1 MLKLLAFHYFPYF
14 PLVLSLASEHTFSPS
29 SSSSSSCSF
38 SSSFS
43 NFLPVCPKSFS
54 NRPAQLLHAQSVF
67 YVRESAYMQNQHFRG
82 IGGEKEKEGK
92 EQQQQQQQ
100 QHLYRD
106 GQMKVP
112 STAWEELRKEARK
125 LENEIDANLAS
136 LSKLAGV
143 GTNNATTSTS
153 SGGGM
158 SGSGGYNQY
167 PNTATNKIEGNFD
180 VIASK
185 EGEIEALLTRLS
197 DVTRALASS
206 IHSGANAS
214 SDTRTH
220 TLARHRDVAKEFN
233 HEFRRMKDYIEQ
245 EREHASLLQGRHRGS
260 NSALGGGDESN
271 SSAAMRE
278 RNSIL
283 SSSIAVDD
291 AIGVAQNTASALY
304 EQRGIFN
311 NTISALATAGSKFPV
326 VNNLLVAIKRKK
338 NKDAIVLSAVCAI
351 CSALVLIYWMAK

>member
-1 MLKLLAFHYFPYF
+1 M
-14 PLVLSLASEHTFSPS
+14 SRCSNSSPS
-29 SSSSSSCSF
+29 FISLIFLSF
-38 SSSFS
+38 FPSHP
-43 NFLPVCPKSFS
+43 NTLFLLLRRRLRILFLLLFLIFFLFAKKFLKPTTS
-54 NRPAQLLHAQSVF
+54 QLLHAQSVF
-67 YVRESAYMQNQHFRG
+67 FVRESAYMQNQHFRG
-82 IGGEKEKEGK
+82 IGGEKGK
-92 EQQQQQQQ
+92 EQQ

-233 HEFRRMKDYIEQ
+233 HEFSRMKDYIEQ

-260 NSALGGGDESN
+260 NGALGGGDESN

>member
-1 MLKLLAFHYFPYF
+1 M
-14 PLVLSLASEHTFSPS
+14 SRCSNSSPS
-29 SSSSSSCSF
+29 FISLIFLSF
-38 SSSFS
+38 FPSHP
-43 NFLPVCPKSFS
+43 NTLFLLLRRRLRILFLLLFLIFFLFAKKFLKPTTS
-54 NRPAQLLHAQSVF
+54 QLLHAQSVF
-67 YVRESAYMQNQHFRG
+67 FVRESAYMQNQHFRG
-82 IGGEKEKEGK
+82 IGGEKGK

-233 HEFRRMKDYIEQ
+233 HEFSRMKDYIEQ

-260 NSALGGGDESN
+260 NGALGGGDESN

-338 NKDAIVLSAVCAI
+338 NKDAIVLSAVCAM

>member
-1 MLKLLAFHYFPYF
+1 MSFCLLVFSILFSCFFSHKFSFRKSLRTLKLLPTDRTILSCFGLSFHIAC
-14 PLVLSLASEHTFSPS
+14 VL
-29 SSSSSSCSF
+29 
-38 SSSFS
+38 
-43 NFLPVCPKSFS
+43 LPHVHVE
-54 NRPAQLLHAQSVF
+54 PAH
-67 YVRESAYMQNQHFRG
+67 RRR
-82 IGGEKEKEGK
+82 KWRRK
-92 EQQQQQQQ
+92 QQQQEEEEY
-100 QHLYRD
+100 LYID
-106 GQMKVP
+106 GKMKVP

-136 LSKLAGV
+136 LSKLIGV
-143 GTNNATTSTS
+143 GNSHATKSAS
-153 SGGGM
+153 SVG
-158 SGSGGYNQY
+158 SISGGYNQY
-167 PNTATNKIEGNFD
+167 NNNTTTNKIEGNFD
-180 VIASK
+180 IIASK

-220 TLARHRDVAKEFN
+220 TLTRHRDVATEFN
-233 HEFRRMKDYIEQ
+233 HEFRRLKDYIEQ

-260 NSALGGGDESN
+260 NGTLGGDESN

-311 NTISALATAGSKFPV
+311 STISALATAGSKFPV

>member
-1 MLKLLAFHYFPYF
+1 M
-14 PLVLSLASEHTFSPS
+14 SRCSNSSPS
-29 SSSSSSCSF
+29 FISLIFLSFFPSHPNTLFLRRRRLRVLFLLLFLKFSSC
-38 SSSFS
+38 
-43 NFLPVCPKSFS
+43 LPKSFS
-54 NRPAQLLHAQSVF
+54 NRPTQLLHAQSVF
-67 YVRESAYMQNQHFRG
+67 FVRESAYMQNQHFRG

-92 EQQQQQQQ
+92 EQQQ

-260 NSALGGGDESN
+260 NGALGGGDESN

>member
-1 MLKLLAFHYFPYF
+1 M
-14 PLVLSLASEHTFSPS
+14 SRCSNSSPS
-29 SSSSSSCSF
+29 FISLIFLSF
-38 SSSFS
+38 FPSHP
-43 NFLPVCPKSFS
+43 NTLFLLRRRRLRILFLLLFLIFFLFAKKFLKPTTS
-54 NRPAQLLHAQSVF
+54 QLLHAQSVF
-67 YVRESAYMQNQHFRG
+67 FVRESAYMQNQHFRG
-82 IGGEKEKEGK
+82 IGGEKGK

-260 NSALGGGDESN
+260 NGALGGGDESN

>member
-1 MLKLLAFHYFPYF
+1 MSFCLLVFSILFSCFFSHKFSFRKSLRTLKLLPTDRTILSCFGLSFHIAC
-14 PLVLSLASEHTFSPS
+14 VL
-29 SSSSSSCSF
+29 
-38 SSSFS
+38 
-43 NFLPVCPKSFS
+43 LPHVHLE
-54 NRPAQLLHAQSVF
+54 PAHRRRKLRRKQQEEAEEEYLYSD
-67 YVRESAYMQNQHFRG
+67 
-82 IGGEKEKEGK
+82 GK
-92 EQQQQQQQ
+92 
-100 QHLYRD
+100 
-106 GQMKVP
+106 MKVP

-136 LSKLAGV
+136 LSKLIGV
-143 GTNNATTSTS
+143 GNSHATKSAS
-153 SGGGM
+153 SVG
-158 SGSGGYNQY
+158 SISGGYNQY
-167 PNTATNKIEGNFD
+167 NNNTTTNKIEGNFD
-180 VIASK
+180 IIASK

-220 TLARHRDVAKEFN
+220 TLTRHRDVATEFN
-233 HEFRRMKDYIEQ
+233 HEFRRLKDYIEQ

-260 NSALGGGDESN
+260 NGTLGDESN

-311 NTISALATAGSKFPV
+311 STISALATAGSKFPV

>member
-1 MLKLLAFHYFPYF
+1 M
-14 PLVLSLASEHTFSPS
+14 SRCSNSSPS
-29 SSSSSSCSF
+29 FISLIFLSF
-38 SSSFS
+38 FPSHP
-43 NFLPVCPKSFS
+43 NTLFLLLRRRLRILFLLLFLIFFLFAKKFLKPTTS
-54 NRPAQLLHAQSVF
+54 QLLHAQSVF
-67 YVRESAYMQNQHFRG
+67 FVRESAYMQNQHFRG
-82 IGGEKEKEGK
+82 IGGEKGK

-233 HEFRRMKDYIEQ
+233 HEFSRMKDYIEQ

-260 NSALGGGDESN
+260 NGALGGGDESN

>member
-1 MLKLLAFHYFPYF
+1 MIFHFF
-14 PLVLSLASEHTFSPS
+14 S
-29 SSSSSSCSF
+29 SSS
-38 SSSFS
+38 
-43 NFLPVCPKSFS
+43 VCPQLSRTERNNKSQCARACVFHPKINVQNQRRES
-54 NRPAQLLHAQSVF
+54 GAEKEQLL
-67 YVRESAYMQNQHFRG
+67 RE
-82 IGGEKEKEGK
+82 K
-92 EQQQQQQQ
+92 
-100 QHLYRD
+100 LYRD
-106 GQMKVP
+106 GKMKVP

-143 GTNNATTSTS
+143 GSNHATTSTS
-153 SGGGM
+153 SVGGM
-158 SGSGGYNQY
+158 SGGGAGGGYNQY
-167 PNTATNKIEGNFD
+167 SNTATSKMEGNFD

-220 TLARHRDVAKEFN
+220 TLARHRDVATEFN
-233 HEFRRMKDYIEQ
+233 REFRRMKDYIEQ

-260 NSALGGGDESN
+260 NGTLGGGDESN

>member
-1 MLKLLAFHYFPYF
+1 MCFCFD
-14 PLVLSLASEHTFSPS
+14 FSPPR
-29 SSSSSSCSF
+29 
-38 SSSFS
+38 SSF
-43 NFLPVCPKSFS
+43 FLCVSSIVSRTERNNKSQCARACVFHPKINVQNQRRESGTEKE
-54 NRPAQLLHAQSVF
+54 QLL
-67 YVRESAYMQNQHFRG
+67 RE
-82 IGGEKEKEGK
+82 K
-92 EQQQQQQQ
+92 
-100 QHLYRD
+100 LYRD
-106 GQMKVP
+106 GKMKVP

-143 GTNNATTSTS
+143 GSNHATTSTS
-153 SGGGM
+153 SVGGM
-158 SGSGGYNQY
+158 SGGAGGGYNQY
-167 PNTATNKIEGNFD
+167 SNTATSKMEGNFD

-220 TLARHRDVAKEFN
+220 TLARHRDVATEFN
-233 HEFRRMKDYIEQ
+233 REFRRMKDYIEQ

-260 NSALGGGDESN
+260 NGTLGGGDESN

>member
-1 MLKLLAFHYFPYF
+1 M
-14 PLVLSLASEHTFSPS
+14 SRCSNSSPS
-29 SSSSSSCSF
+29 FISLIFLSF
-38 SSSFS
+38 FPSHP
-43 NFLPVCPKSFS
+43 NTLFLRLRRLRLRVLFLLLFLIFFLFAQEFLKPPTS
-54 NRPAQLLHAQSVF
+54 QLLHAQSVF
-67 YVRESAYMQNQHFRG
+67 FVRESAYMQNQHFRG

-92 EQQQQQQQ
+92 EQQ

-260 NSALGGGDESN
+260 NGALGGGDESN

>member
-29 SSSSSSCSF
+29 SSCLRVLF
-38 SSSFS
+38 LLLFLKLSSF
-43 NFLPVCPKSFS
+43 LPKSFS
-54 NRPAQLLHAQSVF
+54 NRPAQLLHAQSVSF
-67 YVRESAYMQNQHFRG
+67 VRESAYMQNQHFRG

-92 EQQQQQQQ
+92 EQQQQ

-260 NSALGGGDESN
+260 NGALGGGDESN

>member
-1 MLKLLAFHYFPYF
+1 MSRCSNSSRSFISLIFLSFFPSHPNTLFLRRRRHLRILFLLLFLIFFLFAKKFLKPTT
-14 PLVLSLASEHTFSPS
+14 S
-29 SSSSSSCSF
+29 
-38 SSSFS
+38 
-43 NFLPVCPKSFS
+43 
-54 NRPAQLLHAQSVF
+54 QLLHAQSVF
-67 YVRESAYMQNQHFRG
+67 FVRESAYMQNQHFRG
-82 IGGEKEKEGK
+82 IGGEKGKEGK
-92 EQQQQQQQ
+92 EQQQ
-100 QHLYRD
+100 HFYRD

-260 NSALGGGDESN
+260 NGALGGGDESN

>member
-29 SSSSSSCSF
+29 SSSCLRVLFLLLFLKF
-38 SSSFS
+38 SS
-43 NFLPVCPKSFS
+43 FLPKSFS

-67 YVRESAYMQNQHFRG
+67 IVRESAYMQNQHFRG

-92 EQQQQQQQ
+92 EQQ

-260 NSALGGGDESN
+260 NGALGGGDESN

>member
-1 MLKLLAFHYFPYF
+1 M
-14 PLVLSLASEHTFSPS
+14 SRCSNSSPS
-29 SSSSSSCSF
+29 FISLIFLSFFPSHPNTLFLLRVLFLLLFLKFSSC
-38 SSSFS
+38 
-43 NFLPVCPKSFS
+43 LPKSFS
-54 NRPAQLLHAQSVF
+54 NRPTQLLHAQSVF
-67 YVRESAYMQNQHFRG
+67 FVRESAYMQNQHFRG

-92 EQQQQQQQ
+92 EQQQ

-260 NSALGGGDESN
+260 NGALGGGDESN

-351 CSALVLIYWMAK
+351 CSALVLIYWMAKE

>member
-1 MLKLLAFHYFPYF
+1 M
-14 PLVLSLASEHTFSPS
+14 SRCSNSSPS
-29 SSSSSSCSF
+29 FISLIFLSF
-38 SSSFS
+38 FPSHP
-43 NFLPVCPKSFS
+43 NTLFLLRRRRLRILFLLLFLIFFLFAKKFLKPTTS
-54 NRPAQLLHAQSVF
+54 QLLHAQSVF
-67 YVRESAYMQNQHFRG
+67 FVRESAYMQNQHFRG

-92 EQQQQQQQ
+92 EQQQQQ

-260 NSALGGGDESN
+260 NGALGGGDESN

>member
-1 MLKLLAFHYFPYF
+1 
-14 PLVLSLASEHTFSPS
+14 
-29 SSSSSSCSF
+29 
-38 SSSFS
+38 
-43 NFLPVCPKSFS
+43 
-54 NRPAQLLHAQSVF
+54 
-67 YVRESAYMQNQHFRG
+67 
-82 IGGEKEKEGK
+82 
-92 EQQQQQQQ
+92 
-100 QHLYRD
+100 
-106 GQMKVP
+106 MKVP

-260 NSALGGGDESN
+260 NGALGGGDESN
-271 SSAAMRE
+271 SSAAMLE

>member
-1 MLKLLAFHYFPYF
+1 M
-14 PLVLSLASEHTFSPS
+14 SRCSNSSPS
-29 SSSSSSCSF
+29 FISLIFLSF
-38 SSSFS
+38 FPSHP
-43 NFLPVCPKSFS
+43 NTLFLLRRRRLRILFLLLFLIFFLFAKKFLKPTTS
-54 NRPAQLLHAQSVF
+54 QLLHAQSVF
-67 YVRESAYMQNQHFRG
+67 FVRESAYMQNQHFRG
-82 IGGEKEKEGK
+82 IGGEKGK

-260 NSALGGGDESN
+260 NGALGGGDESN

-338 NKDAIVLSAVCAI
+338 NKDAIVLSAVCAM

>member
-1 MLKLLAFHYFPYF
+1 M
-14 PLVLSLASEHTFSPS
+14 SRCSNSSPS
-29 SSSSSSCSF
+29 FISLIFLSF
-38 SSSFS
+38 FPSHP
-43 NFLPVCPKSFS
+43 NTLFLLLRRRLRILFLLLFLIFFLFAKKFLKPTTS
-54 NRPAQLLHAQSVF
+54 QLLHAQSVF
-67 YVRESAYMQNQHFRG
+67 FVRESAYMQNQHFRG
-82 IGGEKEKEGK
+82 IGGEKGK

-260 NSALGGGDESN
+260 NGALGGGDESN

>member
-1 MLKLLAFHYFPYF
+1 MF
-14 PLVLSLASEHTFSPS
+14 
-29 SSSSSSCSF
+29 
-38 SSSFS
+38 
-43 NFLPVCPKSFS
+43 
-54 NRPAQLLHAQSVF
+54 F
-67 YVRESAYMQNQHFRG
+67 YVPHVHVEPAHRRR
-82 IGGEKEKEGK
+82 KWRRK
-92 EQQQQQQQ
+92 QQQQQQEEEY
-100 QHLYRD
+100 LYSD
-106 GQMKVP
+106 GKMKVP

-136 LSKLAGV
+136 LSKLIGV
-143 GTNNATTSTS
+143 GNSHATKSAS
-153 SGGGM
+153 SVGGM
-158 SGSGGYNQY
+158 SGGYNQY
-167 PNTATNKIEGNFD
+167 NNNTTTNKIEGNFD
-180 VIASK
+180 IIASK

-220 TLARHRDVAKEFN
+220 TLTRHRDVATEFN
-233 HEFRRMKDYIEQ
+233 HEFRRLKDYIEQ

-260 NSALGGGDESN
+260 NGTLGGDESN

-311 NTISALATAGSKFPV
+311 STISALATAGSKFPV

>member
-1 MLKLLAFHYFPYF
+1 M
-14 PLVLSLASEHTFSPS
+14 SRCSNSSPS
-29 SSSSSSCSF
+29 FISLIFLSFFPSHPNTLFLLRVLFLLLFLKFSSC
-38 SSSFS
+38 
-43 NFLPVCPKSFS
+43 LPKSFS
-54 NRPAQLLHAQSVF
+54 NRPTQLLHAQSVF
-67 YVRESAYMQNQHFRG
+67 FVRESAYMQNQHFRG

-92 EQQQQQQQ
+92 EQQQ

-260 NSALGGGDESN
+260 NGALGGGDESN

>member
-1 MLKLLAFHYFPYF
+1 MLKLLAFLYFPHF
-14 PLVLSLASEHTFSPS
+14 PLVLSLASEHTFSS
-29 SSSSSSCSF
+29 SLSSSSSCSF

-43 NFLPVCPKSFS
+43 NFLPVCPKSFTTDHLTIIA
-54 NRPAQLLHAQSVF
+54 RAKSVF
-67 YVRESAYMQNQHFRG
+67 FVRESAYMQNQHNRG

-92 EQQQQQQQ
+92 EQQQQ

-220 TLARHRDVAKEFN
+220 TLARHRDVAKVFN

-260 NSALGGGDESN
+260 NGALGGGDESN

-326 VNNLLVAIKRKK
+326 VTNLLVAIKRKK

>member
-1 MLKLLAFHYFPYF
+1 M
-14 PLVLSLASEHTFSPS
+14 SRCSNSSPS
-29 SSSSSSCSF
+29 IISLIFLSF
-38 SSSFS
+38 FPSHP
-43 NFLPVCPKSFS
+43 NTLFLLLCRRRLRVLFLLLFLIFFLCEKSFS
-54 NRPAQLLHAQSVF
+54 NRPSHNYCKRVF
-67 YVRESAYMQNQHFRG
+67 FVRESAYMQNQHFRG

-92 EQQQQQQQ
+92 EQQQQ

-260 NSALGGGDESN
+260 NGALGGGDESN

>member
-1 MLKLLAFHYFPYF
+1 M
-14 PLVLSLASEHTFSPS
+14 SRCSNSSPS
-29 SSSSSSCSF
+29 FISLIFLSF
-38 SSSFS
+38 FPSHP
-43 NFLPVCPKSFS
+43 NTLFLLRRRRLRILFLLLFLIFFLFAKKFLKPTTS
-54 NRPAQLLHAQSVF
+54 QLLHAQSVF
-67 YVRESAYMQNQHFRG
+67 FVRESAYMQNQHFRG
-82 IGGEKEKEGK
+82 IGGEKGK

-158 SGSGGYNQY
+158 SGCGGYNQY

-260 NSALGGGDESN
+260 NGALGGGDESN

-338 NKDAIVLSAVCAI
+338 NKDAIVLSAVCAM